1 MQMSNIAEF
10 NSAANADVDREHEV
24 QLGLLRALCVAAGEN
39 RAASEIGEIL
49 DHLIAYSEAHFMSE
63 ELLMRQMSYDDY
75 EDHVG
80 DHVRMLE
87 ALDEIAEAQASG
99 KSVLVSGKAE
109 SILKFI
115 KQHIATRDQRFAD
128 FLLRGVA

>member
-1 MQMSNIAEF
+1 MSQ
-10 NSAANADVDREHEV
+10 VDDGHLPGLNPIMDGEHRV
-24 QLGLLRALCVAAGEN
+24 QLGLIEALCAAVEA
-39 RAASEIGEIL
+39 RAGSEEIGQIL
-49 DHLIAYSEAHFMSE
+49 ETLLEYSKTHFLSE

-75 EDHVG
+75 EDHVS
-80 DHVRMLE
+80 DHVRMLD
-87 ALDEIAEAQASG
+87 ALDEIAAAQASG

-128 FLLRGVA
+128 FLRGAK

>member
-39 RAASEIGEIL
+39 RAAGEIGEIL

-63 ELLMRQMSYDDY
+63 ELLMRLKSYDDY
-75 EDHVG
+75 EDHVEDHLQMLDTLRGIAASHAVG
-80 DHVRMLE
+80 DT
-87 ALDEIAEAQASG
+87 ALVAGRA
-99 KSVLVSGKAE
+99 AE
-109 SILKFI
+109 SLDFI
-115 KQHIATRDQRFAD
+115 GRHIATRDRRFAD
-128 FLLRGVA
+128 HVRLGL

>member
-39 RAASEIGEIL
+39 RAAGEIGEIL

-63 ELLMRQMSYDDY
+63 ELLMRLKSYDDY
-75 EDHVG
+75 EDHVEDHAAG
-80 DHVRMLE
+80 DT
-87 ALDEIAEAQASG
+87 ALVAGRA
-99 KSVLVSGKAE
+99 AE
-109 SILKFI
+109 SLDFI
-115 KQHIATRDQRFAD
+115 GRHIATRDRRFAD
-128 FLLRGVA
+128 HVRLGL